1 MNVCRRFGRRYV
13 ALRTVGETWLL
24 CRGCGEMLSSKRGRL
39 IVFCVELGGWEQN
52 VVAANFRARAV

>member
-1 MNVCRRFGRRYV
+1 
-13 ALRTVGETWLL
+13 
-24 CRGCGEMLSSKRGRL
+24 MLSSKRGRL